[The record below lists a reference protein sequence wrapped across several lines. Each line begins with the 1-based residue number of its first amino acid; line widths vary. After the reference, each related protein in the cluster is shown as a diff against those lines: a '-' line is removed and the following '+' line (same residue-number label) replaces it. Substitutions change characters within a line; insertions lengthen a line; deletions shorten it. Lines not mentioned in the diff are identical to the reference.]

1 MKTILRICLIIIAIT
16 MKASLFYF
24 FITGT
29 IPLAALSLSMFGLSG
44 IVICEQIRS
53 EKEDGRPKSKPYFYF
68 FLCGMIFQLIV
79 TVMLIVSGNFTLT
92 I

>member
-1 MKTILRICLIIIAIT
+1 

-24 FITGT
+24 FITDT
-29 IPLAALSLSMFGLSG
+29 IPLVALSLSMFGLSG

-53 EKEDGRPKSKPYFYF
+53 EKENGRPKSKPYFYF
-68 FLCGMIFQLIV
+68 FLCSMIFQPIV